1 MARLPRSAVR
11 IQVRM
16 NALAQ
21 PLPRKSRALDSALL
35 ALAIVL
41 LLIVTQQ
48 GVQRFRRADD
58 EVEGED
64 YRQFLQ

>member
-1 MARLPRSAVR
+1 
-11 IQVRM
+11 M